1 MSCNC
6 LYSSVLLCEILDSLL
21 EHNQDLALRLHK
33 MEVNKL
39 NNKVFSGVAAQTDL
53 QRLLT

>member
-6 LYSSVLLCEILDSLL
+6 LYSSVLLCEILDFLL

-39 NNKVFSGVAAQTDL
+39 NNKVVSSVAAQT
-53 QRLLT
+53 